1 MNQCVMSQVAD
12 SITEEELKSVLTSVA
27 NCASVSS
34 FLCLDILKRRHVSF
48 FYILFYIYQCPVP
61 ENSNEF
67 CADVTSPDYCTG
79 VNECK
84 GLNCNICGD
93 EFTSYFTC
101 LDGIIATGCAGF
113 SPCDAKNVAAVKS
126 FLRQA

>member
-1 MNQCVMSQVAD
+1 MCYVASCGFYNRRRTQVCVDLCCKLRISEQ
-12 SITEEELKSVLTSVA
+12 LSVF
-27 NCASVSS
+27 NY
-34 FLCLDILKRRHVSF
+34 ILKRHHVSF

-126 FLRQA
+126 FLRHA